1 MTANPSEP
9 GRAPSPSS
17 DPAPGSAPGSAPGPK
32 AALLHRLRR
41 FVDREREL
49 TRARREV
56 DALTADNEHLQR
68 QLTRLRAAMRH
79 CTTCEYRIAA
89 REGTAPTRPG

>member
-17 DPAPGSAPGSAPGPK
+17 DPAPGSAPGPK

-41 FVDREREL
+41 VVYREREL